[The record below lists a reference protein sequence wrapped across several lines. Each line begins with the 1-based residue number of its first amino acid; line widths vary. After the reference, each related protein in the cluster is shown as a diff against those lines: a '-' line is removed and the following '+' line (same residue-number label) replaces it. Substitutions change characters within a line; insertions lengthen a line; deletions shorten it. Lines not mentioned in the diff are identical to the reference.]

1 MQKIVFNWITVA
13 LFAATFSACAIY
25 RANGEAGSPPESFTL
40 EFRGNPQ
47 KKKSIFVFLDGT
59 ANDTASGTNVWR
71 LYRLIH
77 NAADPQVAAKYI
89 QGVGTVENT
98 EFHSSWFFG
107 LVFGQGME
115 RRIKTGYDFLV
126 KNYAP
131 GDDIF
136 IFGFSRGAHEARS
149 LAGFLAYVGIP
160 VRTAA
165 TEGFGHREWNQILE
179 ITKKKRDVDYA
190 SFWGG
195 WVPGTPPPLAD
206 EAGRKLGEKFQPI
219 QVTMLGVWD
228 TVPGSSFKKFGT
240 CKELPDGKGG
250 DRYKLDSYPP
260 IRLIAHA
267 VAIDEKRNKYRPILL
282 CPAVHPLDESLKPK
296 LIEKWFPG
304 AHADVGGGYS
314 DGDNA
319 LANISFNW
327 MVDILAQNYV
337 FPSPPSKLPEDA
349 NGLAHWSVGDM
360 KKIPGMR
367 CEDRPVPTEEA
378 KHESAKLRKGRPP
391 IRVKGRVINF
401 AYPISCADEKRLYQ
415 MPQGN
420 SD

>member
-1 MQKIVFNWITVA
+1 
-13 LFAATFSACAIY
+13 
-25 RANGEAGSPPESFTL
+25 
-40 EFRGNPQ
+40 
-47 KKKSIFVFLDGT
+47 
-59 ANDTASGTNVWR
+59 
-71 LYRLIH
+71 
-77 NAADPQVAAKYI
+77 
-89 QGVGTVENT
+89 
-98 EFHSSWFFG
+98 
-107 LVFGQGME
+107 
-115 RRIKTGYDFLV
+115 
-126 KNYAP
+126 
-131 GDDIF
+131 
-136 IFGFSRGAHEARS
+136 
-149 LAGFLAYVGIP
+149 
-160 VRTAA
+160 
-165 TEGFGHREWNQILE
+165 
-179 ITKKKRDVDYA
+179 
-190 SFWGG
+190 
-195 WVPGTPPPLAD
+195 
-206 EAGRKLGEKFQPI
+206 
-219 QVTMLGVWD
+219 
-228 TVPGSSFKKFGT
+228 
-240 CKELPDGKGG
+240 
-250 DRYKLDSYPP
+250 
-260 IRLIAHA
+260 LIAHA